1 MMQNLMVL
9 GNMAKLK
16 IRMFF
21 TDEKGAVD
29 IVAIVVLIGIAVLLA
44 VVFKDAISELI
55 ETLLGTIKENAERT
69 VEVGGG
75 AGPGTTT
82 E

>member
-1 MMQNLMVL
+1 MLQNLMVL

-16 IRMFF
+16 VRTLF

-44 VVFKDAISELI
+44 VVFKDAISGLI
-55 ETLLGTIKENAERT
+55 ETLLETIKKNAEGA
-69 VEVGGG
+69 VGVGG
-75 AGPGTTT
+75 AGAGATT

>member
-16 IRMFF
+16 IRTLF

-44 VVFKDAISELI
+44 VVFKDAISGLI
-55 ETLLGTIKENAERT
+55 TTLLKTITENAEGA
-69 VEVGGG
+69 VGVNK
-75 AGPGTTT
+75 GTDGLITT